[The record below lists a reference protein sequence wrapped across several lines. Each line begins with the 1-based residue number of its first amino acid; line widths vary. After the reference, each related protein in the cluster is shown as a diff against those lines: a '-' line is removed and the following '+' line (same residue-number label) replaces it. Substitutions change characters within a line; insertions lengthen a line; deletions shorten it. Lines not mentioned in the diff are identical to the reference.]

1 MYCDYYGFRE
11 KPFNITPDPG
21 FIFLSAHHN
30 EAFAHL
36 LYGIDHHVG
45 FIALTG
51 EVGAG
56 KTTVIRTLL
65 GQLSPEQY
73 RTALIFNPCLSSLGL
88 MQSINREYGLAVDH
102 TDTADLLNDL
112 NRFLL
117 EENAAGR
124 TVVLVVDEAQN
135 LGSAVLEQVRLI
147 SNLETERDKLIQIV
161 LVGQPELRDLLS
173 RTELRQLG
181 QRIGVSYHLRPMNL
195 ADTRDYIAH
204 RIEVAGRKDP
214 NLFTTGA
221 VHRIYRFSGGLPR
234 LINLACDRALLLGY
248 TRERTPITAGMA
260 KTAIADLRLTAGAG
274 FRLRPFLPAG
284 LALLVVALV
293 AAGLYALTR
302 EQMTKPV
309 EKPAPVAV
317 PAALPAPVTQ
327 PAALTVPTMA
337 RELAA
342 MTEKENALAAFNVIA
357 GIWHVA
363 PATWASPQPDL
374 PEVLARE
381 RGLDTVRFTGNLG
394 ALLRFDSPAILEL
407 ALPGIT
413 GRRYLALTGSDNGRY
428 TIAPPVAG
436 RTTLSG
442 VELES
447 IWSGR
452 AYLPWKNHLD
462 IAPGIKPGAR
472 GRAVSKLQELL
483 QGAGLYRGPLTGVF
497 DQPTIDTVR
506 SFQKAR
512 GVEPDGAVGRQTLFL
527 LYRTGTAFTNP
538 SLVHDGGGRT

>member
-1 MYCDYYGFRE
+1 MFCDYYGFRE

-36 LYGIDHHVG
+36 LYGIDNHVG

-88 MQSINREYGLAVDH
+88 MQSINREYGLPADH

-117 EENAAGR
+117 EENTAGR

-135 LGSAVLEQVRLI
+135 LGSTVLEQIRLI

-161 LVGQPELRDLLS
+161 LVGQPELRDILS
-173 RTELRQLG
+173 RPELRQLG

-204 RIEVAGRKDP
+204 RIEVAGRKGPD
-214 NLFTTGA
+214 LFTTGA
-221 VHRIYRFSGGLPR
+221 VQQIYRFSGGLPR

-248 TRERTPITAGMA
+248 TRERTPLTAGMA
-260 KTAIADLRLTAGAG
+260 KTAIADVRLTAGERAWPRPLLSAG
-274 FRLRPFLPAG
+274 I
-284 LALLVVALV
+284 ALLVVILLG
-293 AAGLYALTR
+293 AGLSVLNR
-302 EQMTKPV
+302 EQASKPAANF
-309 EKPAPVAV
+309 APVAPPA
-317 PAALPAPVTQ
+317 PAALS
-327 PAALTVPTMA
+327 VPTMA
-337 RELAA
+337 QALAA
-342 MTEKENALAAFNVIA
+342 VTEKENGLTVFNVIA
-357 GIWHVA
+357 GIWRVA
-363 PATWASPQPDL
+363 PATSASPQPDQ

-381 RGLDTVRFTGNLG
+381 RGLDTVRFAGNLG
-394 ALLRFDSPAILEL
+394 ALLRYNTPAILEL
-407 ALPGIT
+407 ALPGVN
-413 GRRYLALTGSDNGRY
+413 GRRYLALTGSNNGRY
-428 TIAPPVAG
+428 TIAPPLAG
-436 RTTLSG
+436 RTSLSG
-442 VELES
+442 SELES

-452 AYLPWKNHLD
+452 AYLPWKNHLG
-462 IAPGIKPGAR
+462 ISPGVKAGAQ
-472 GRAVSKLQELL
+472 GQAVNRLQELL
-483 QGAGLYRGPLTGVF
+483 KGGGLYRGPLTGIF
-497 DQPTIDTVR
+497 DQSTLDAVR
-506 SFQKAR
+506 SFQSAK
-512 GVEPDGAVGRQTLFL
+512 GIEPDGVVGRQTLLL
-527 LYRTGTAFTNP
+527 LYRAVPTFTNP
-538 SLVHDGGGRT
+538 SLVHDGRGRT

>member
-1 MYCDYYGFRE
+1 MYNDYHGFRE

-36 LYGIDHHVG
+36 LYGIDNHVG

-65 GQLSPEQY
+65 GQMSPEQY

-88 MQSINREYGLAVDH
+88 MQSINREYGLRGNH
-102 TDTADLLNDL
+102 TDTADLLNEL

-117 EENAAGR
+117 EENSAGR

-135 LGSAVLEQVRLI
+135 LGSTVLEQVRLI

-161 LVGQPELRDLLS
+161 LVGQPELRELLS
-173 RTELRQLG
+173 RPDLRQLK

-204 RIEVAGRKDP
+204 RIEVAGRKDS
-214 NLFTTGA
+214 NLFTAGA
-221 VHRIYRFSGGLPR
+221 TQQIYRFSGGLPR

-248 TRERTPITAGMA
+248 TRGKTPITTGMA
-260 KTAIADLRLTAGAG
+260 KTAIADVRLTTRATGRMRSLLFAGLTLLVMAVLGAG
-274 FRLRPFLPAG
+274 MYTLNQARTPKTAAKLVPTAAPAP
-284 LALLVVALV
+284 LV
-293 AAGLYALTR
+293 APIALSVPSLSR
-302 EQMTKPV
+302 EMTTVK
-309 EKPAPVAV
+309 EKD
-317 PAALPAPVTQ
+317 
-327 PAALTVPTMA
+327 
-337 RELAA
+337 
-342 MTEKENALAAFNVIA
+342 NALAVFNVIA
-357 GIWHVA
+357 GIWRVS
-363 PATWASPQPDL
+363 PAGWASPQPDL

-381 RGLDTVRFTGNLG
+381 RGLDIFRFAGNLG

-407 ALPGIT
+407 ALPGVT
-413 GRRYLALTGSDNGRY
+413 GKRYLALTGSKNGRY
-428 TIAPPVAG
+428 TIAPPLAG
-436 RTTLSG
+436 QTTLSG
-442 VELES
+442 AELDS

-462 IAPGIKPGAR
+462 ITPGIKPGAR
-472 GRAVSKLQELL
+472 GRAVSRLQELL
-483 QGAGLYRGPLTGVF
+483 QGAGYYRGKVTGIF
-497 DQPTIDTVR
+497 DQPTLDAVR
-506 SFQKAR
+506 SFQNAK
-512 GVEPDGAVGRQTLFL
+512 GVDPDGAIGRQTLFL
-527 LYRTGTAFTNP
+527 LYRTGKTFTNP
-538 SLVHDGGGRT
+538 ALVHNGGVQ

>member
-1 MYCDYYGFRE
+1 MYNDYYGFRE

-65 GQLSPEQY
+65 GQLSPDQY

-88 MQSINREYGLAVDH
+88 MQSINREYGLCGNH
-102 TDTADLLNDL
+102 TDTADLLNEL

-117 EENAAGR
+117 EENSVGR

-173 RTELRQLG
+173 RPDLRQLK

-204 RIEVAGRKDP
+204 RIEVAGRKDS
-214 NLFTTGA
+214 NLFTSGA
-221 VHRIYRFSGGLPR
+221 VQQIYRFSGGLPR

-248 TRERTPITAGMA
+248 TRERTPITARMA
-260 KTAIADLRLTAGAG
+260 NIAIADVRLTAGAG
-274 FRLRPFLPAG
+274 FRLRPLLSAG
-284 LALLVVALV
+284 LALLVVALLGV
-293 AAGLYALTR
+293 GLSVLNR
-302 EQMTKPV
+302 EQTPQ
-309 EKPAPVAV
+309 PAAKLAPTAV
-317 PAALPAPVTQ
+317 PASQPAPLVAPIT
-327 PAALTVPTMA
+327 LSVPTLA
-337 RELAA
+337 REMAA
-342 MTEKENALAAFNVIA
+342 VKEKDNALAAFNVIA
-357 GIWHVA
+357 GIWRVS
-363 PATWASPQPDL
+363 PAGWASPQPDL

-381 RGLDTVRFTGNLG
+381 RGLDTFRFAGNLG

-407 ALPGIT
+407 ALPGVT
-413 GRRYLALTGSDNGRY
+413 GRRYVALTGSRNGRY
-428 TIAPPVAG
+428 TIAPPLAG

-442 VELES
+442 PELDS

-452 AYLPWKNHLD
+452 AYFTWKNHLD
-462 IAPGIKPGAR
+462 ISPGIKPGAR
-472 GRAVSKLQELL
+472 GRAVSRLQELL
-483 QGAGLYRGPLTGVF
+483 QGAGYYRGTITGIF
-497 DQPTIDTVR
+497 DQPTLTSVR
-506 SFQKAR
+506 SFQNAK
-512 GVEPDGAVGRQTLFL
+512 GVEPDGAIGRQTLFL
-527 LYRTGTAFTNP
+527 LYRTGKTFTNP

>member
-181 QRIGVSYHLRPMNL
+181 QRVQ
-195 ADTRDYIAH
+195 
-204 RIEVAGRKDP
+204 
-214 NLFTTGA
+214 F
-221 VHRIYRFSGGLPR
+221 
-234 LINLACDRALLLGY
+234 
-248 TRERTPITAGMA
+248 
-260 KTAIADLRLTAGAG
+260 
-274 FRLRPFLPAG
+274 
-284 LALLVVALV
+284 
-293 AAGLYALTR
+293 
-302 EQMTKPV
+302 
-309 EKPAPVAV
+309 
-317 PAALPAPVTQ
+317 
-327 PAALTVPTMA
+327 
-337 RELAA
+337 
-342 MTEKENALAAFNVIA
+342 
-357 GIWHVA
+357 
-363 PATWASPQPDL
+363 
-374 PEVLARE
+374 
-381 RGLDTVRFTGNLG
+381 
-394 ALLRFDSPAILEL
+394 
-407 ALPGIT
+407 
-413 GRRYLALTGSDNGRY
+413 
-428 TIAPPVAG
+428 
-436 RTTLSG
+436 
-442 VELES
+442 
-447 IWSGR
+447 
-452 AYLPWKNHLD
+452 
-462 IAPGIKPGAR
+462 
-472 GRAVSKLQELL
+472 
-483 QGAGLYRGPLTGVF
+483 
-497 DQPTIDTVR
+497 
-506 SFQKAR
+506 
-512 GVEPDGAVGRQTLFL
+512 
-527 LYRTGTAFTNP
+527 
-538 SLVHDGGGRT
+538 